1 MDIHNMDIQSMDFQ
15 NRRRLSLQIEQQ
27 NPESS
32 QKQQL
37 QLHQQQQQQQ
47 PFIKS
52 FKYQKRFPTQKEC
65 YWHLRMIKRAH
76 LISLCFYYSSFY
88 PLCF

>member
-1 MDIHNMDIQSMDFQ
+1 MDVQ
-15 NRRRLSLQIEQQ
+15 NRRRLSLQIEQL

-47 PFIKS
+47 QQQPVIKS

-65 YWHLRMIKRAH
+65 Y
-76 LISLCFYYSSFY
+76 
-88 PLCF
+88 